1 MSTTH
6 LWIKKQSTLFTK
18 HTGAHRIEPESDGDC
33 VTRFQ
38 VWNSRPAPPLD
49 SFAEGVLLCTA
60 QRPTIFSMHLSPH
73 QKLQLGECS
82 PSTADPDSGYT
93 HSLSALPCNGRQQTL
108 QRINACMHVL
118 CIHIQGGAVT
128 TAATAPD
135 SATIVT
141 MHCRATVALSCD
153 PREA

>member
-6 LWIKKQSTLFTK
+6 LWIKKQSTMFTK
-18 HTGAHRIEPESDGDC
+18 HTGAQNRARVRWRLCHPISGLKFAAC
-33 VTRFQ
+33 
-38 VWNSRPAPPLD
+38 PPLD
-49 SFAEGVLLCTA
+49 SFAEGILSCTA

-93 HSLSALPCNGRQQTL
+93 HSLSALPCNDRQQTL

-128 TAATAPD
+128 TAATALD

-141 MHCRATVALSCD
+141 MHCRATIALSCD

>member
-6 LWIKKQSTLFTK
+6 LWIKKQSTMFTK

-82 PSTADPDSGYT
+82 PSTADPDSGYST
-93 HSLSALPCNGRQQTL
+93 PSLRYGAMADSKPYSESMRV
-108 QRINACMHVL
+108 CMYYAYTFRVG
-118 CIHIQGGAVT
+118 Q
-128 TAATAPD
+128 
-135 SATIVT
+135 
-141 MHCRATVALSCD
+141 
-153 PREA
+153 